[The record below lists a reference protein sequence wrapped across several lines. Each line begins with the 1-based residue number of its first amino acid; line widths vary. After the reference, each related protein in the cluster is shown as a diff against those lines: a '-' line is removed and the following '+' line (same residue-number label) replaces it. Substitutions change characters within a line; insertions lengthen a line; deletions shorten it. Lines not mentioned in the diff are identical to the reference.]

1 MAIGTIPFTHTR
13 DNLFQLF
20 FRAPLKARLSRES
33 APPITLVRTVAAFF
47 LAGTLWADIISASTV
62 PDYSP
67 PPGALNPQ
75 VTQANIAQ
83 TICVPGW
90 TRSIRPPAE
99 YTHQLKRRQIAERHL
114 PGRLSDYEEDHLIPL
129 NLGGHPT
136 SPDNLWPQPIQEAQA
151 KDKLEYALN
160 RAVCAGRMTL
170 AAAQQKIKEPRNW
183 R

>member
-1 MAIGTIPFTHTR
+1 MRRWTALVL
-13 DNLFQLF
+13 LFLSL
-20 FRAPLKARLSRES
+20 AVPLLAATS
-33 APPITLVRTVAAFF
+33 A
-47 LAGTLWADIISASTV
+47 

-67 PPGALNPQ
+67 PPGALNLQ

-83 TICVPGW
+83 TICAPGW
-90 TRSIRPPAE
+90 TRSIRPPAQ
-99 YTHQLKRRQIAERHL
+99 YTGALKRRQIAERHL

-136 SPDNLWPQPIQEAQA
+136 SPDNLWPQPIRQAQL

-170 AAAQQKIKEPRNW
+170 AAAQLKIKDPSGW
-183 R
+183 K

>member
-1 MAIGTIPFTHTR
+1 MRHWVALAFV
-13 DNLFQLF
+13 F
-20 FRAPLKARLSRES
+20 FSLAAPLRATSI
-33 APPITLVRTVAAFF
+33 APN
-47 LAGTLWADIISASTV
+47 
-62 PDYSP
+62 YSP

-90 TRSIRPPAE
+90 TRPIRPPAQ
-99 YTHQLKRRQIAERHL
+99 YTNQLKRMQIAERHL
-114 PGRLSDYEEDHLIPL
+114 PGRLRDYEEDHLIPL

-136 SPDNLWPQPIQEAQA
+136 DPNNLWPQPTRQAQL

-170 AAAQQKIKEPRNW
+170 SVAQQKIKDPSGW
-183 R
+183 K